1 MPAAQSK
8 ACRVH
13 DMTEYMGKVLIK
25 SPVEA
30 SAPCRIDMGGTLDI
44 STFYSPLRHL
54 SPCTV
59 NIALDLRTRVELLP
73 YDAGQ
78 IKISSKGFRGAE
90 YPLDQA
96 PFDHP
101 LGLMFAIGVYFRAS
115 GVHIHIESSSPP
127 RSGLGGSSAAAVAL
141 IKAFSKILEEKGQ
154 DPWSRK
160 NVALLAQ
167 KLEASVA
174 GVPCGLQDQLAAAY
188 GGANIW
194 YWPVNHQD
202 PFFRKKTII
211 RKKHLR
217 KFEQHLLLGYCGV
230 PHESK
235 DVNRKWVQQFLS
247 GKYRGLWTEIIVCTQ
262 KFARAL
268 MEGNVKDACNL
279 MNKETALRKKMT
291 PEVLDEIG
299 TALVESALENGCGAR
314 FTGAGGGGCIWALGP
329 AEDVDKLKGPW
340 EGILKTRKGACLLDA
355 KIDPKGLL

>member
-1 MPAAQSK
+1 MPDAQSK
-8 ACRVH
+8 ACRVN
-13 DMTEYMGKVLIK
+13 DMTESMEKVLIK

-59 NIALDLRTRVELLP
+59 NIALDLRTRVKLLP

-78 IKISSKGFRGAE
+78 IKISSKGFRSAE

-141 IKAFSKILEEKGQ
+141 IKAFSKVLEEMGQ
-154 DPWSRK
+154 GPWSRK
-160 NVALLAQ
+160 NIALLAQ

-188 GGANIW
+188 GGANMW
-194 YWPVNHQD
+194 CWPVNHQD

-211 RKKHLR
+211 RKQHLR

-268 MEGNVKDACNL
+268 MERNVKDACNL
-279 MNKETALRKKMT
+279 MNQETALRKKMT

-329 AEDVDKLKGPW
+329 TEDVDKLKGPW
-340 EGILKTRKGACLLDA
+340 EGILKARKGACLLDA